1 MENRISREDMF
12 MQIAEV
18 VLLRSS
24 CLKKQVGCVLV
35 KEGRIVATGY
45 NGVLPGDKPEDG
57 IDKEGITH
65 TVHAEGNLIAFC
77 AKKGIP
83 TDGCILYTTL
93 SPCENC
99 AELIIQS
106 GIKRV
111 VYLEQYRERKGLD
124 LLVKHEVQIICHQY
138 TK

>member
-1 MENRISREDMF
+1 MENRISRENMF

-45 NGVLPGDKPEDG
+45 NGVLPGDKPEEG
-57 IDKEGITH
+57 IDNKGITH

-77 AKKGIP
+77 AKNGIP
-83 TDGCILYTTL
+83 TDGCTLYTTL

-106 GIKRV
+106 GIEKV
-111 VYLEQYRERKGLD
+111 VYLEEYRERTGLD
-124 LLVKHEVQIICHQY
+124 LLVKHEVHITCHQY